1 MTEQVEE
8 ILFQDPAELEKIRKQ
23 ELEMLNNLV
32 SAEGQNAKKY
42 NMRDLYDQFDLID
55 HPKFGMGFV
64 KEFVGRDK
72 VSVFF
77 EDKERILLMNFK
89 K

>member
-1 MTEQVEE
+1 MTELVDD
-8 ILFQDPAELEKIRKQ
+8 ILLQDPEELEKIRKQ
-23 ELEMLNNLV
+23 ELEMLNNLI
-32 SAEGQNAKKY
+32 SADGDKAKKY
-42 NMRDLYDQFDLID
+42 NMRDLYQQFDLID

-77 EDKERILLMNFK
+77 EDKERILLMNFRK
-89 K
+89 